1 MALTGQFQFAPSNA
15 RSANQNVGRLEKT
28 IADIRQ
34 RFDMNQQEKTN
45 RRLAVLTI
53 LSAIFMPLT
62 FIAGIYGMNFDKMP
76 ELHFPYSYPVVLII
90 MASIAGGMYLYFKT
104 RGWLE

>member
-1 MALTGQFQFAPSNA
+1 
-15 RSANQNVGRLEKT
+15 VDRLEKT

-34 RFDMNQQEKTN
+34 RFEMNQQEKTN
-45 RRLAVLTI
+45 HRLAILTI

-76 ELHFPYSYPVVLII
+76 ELHFPFSYPAVLII
-90 MASIAGGMYLYFKT
+90 MALIAGGMYLYFKI